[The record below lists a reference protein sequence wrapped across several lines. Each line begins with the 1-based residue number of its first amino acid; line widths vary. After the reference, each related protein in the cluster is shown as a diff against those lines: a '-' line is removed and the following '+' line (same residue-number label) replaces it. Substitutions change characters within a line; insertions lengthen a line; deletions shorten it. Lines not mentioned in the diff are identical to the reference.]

1 MSEYLLDS
9 GPEIASA
16 GGEGALQLRR
26 ILTASRHRWWIV
38 AGIFGTILGGT
49 MWYTAR
55 QPRIYRTVA
64 TVRVSD
70 ADAQVSS
77 GFQTPQYRDYRIDPI
92 QSEQEIIKSAA
103 LSERVARALGLRVL
117 ISGPKGVSRDQV
129 FGDSVPRVSDS
140 AMNGPYALL
149 LRPDRVELR
158 QGSDVLGSALYGSPL
173 RAAGIELTVPRRL
186 PHVNQAVTFN
196 VISSEAAAARVRGG
210 LTTRNVPQTNIIE
223 IAYQGTDP
231 ALVQD
236 IADGVATGYALWAT
250 EQKRNLARMRTQ
262 FIESSLREQA
272 LALNRTTDALKG
284 FKEREQLSDVGSE
297 QAALV
302 QSIHKFQDDLDA
314 ALVEQQVYRKLIG
327 GLTEADTA
335 TDELQ
340 RLAGTQA
347 VVNNDYISN
356 LYTRWYDYLKQR
368 EELYA
373 KNQTDQADEI
383 KGLNRLISRTKDDL
397 RAASGLYLQGL
408 EGRIQSLQATIAK
421 LRQETE
427 KYPSLEAQQ
436 ARLQGD
442 VRTVQSVYDQLQSEL
457 QRARIN
463 ENGEVGNVRV
473 VDHAVRPT
481 RPISPNRRRMLMTAV
496 IFGLLLGFGAAVLAE
511 NLDDT
516 VKSVDQMREQLGVPV
531 LGTIPRIADAARG
544 AERGDADRLVTQY
557 DPRSPVAEAYRSLRT
572 NLAFAR
578 ANHEMRSIVLTSPG
592 PADGKSTTVSNLA
605 ITFAQQGQ
613 RTLLIDADLRRA
625 VLNKVFE
632 VERSPGLTDV
642 LVGNSLL
649 ADVVQETKVPNLFV
663 LGSGRFPPNPAEL
676 LGSSAMRVL
685 LEEAEQRFDVVLLD
699 SPPVLAVT
707 DAAVLSTIADG
718 VVLVVRVGSTVRAA
732 AERSASQ
739 LQAVHGRLV
748 GTVMND
754 IDFRQRAF
762 GGTYGYYYYYYY
774 YGSETG
780 RNGHTLMGRLANWRR
795 RRRPAAATNGK
806 G

>member
-1 MSEYLLDS
+1 
-9 GPEIASA
+9 
-16 GGEGALQLRR
+16 
-26 ILTASRHRWWIV
+26 
-38 AGIFGTILGGT
+38 
-49 MWYTAR
+49 
-55 QPRIYRTVA
+55 
-64 TVRVSD
+64 
-70 ADAQVSS
+70 
-77 GFQTPQYRDYRIDPI
+77 
-92 QSEQEIIKSAA
+92 
-103 LSERVARALGLRVL
+103 
-117 ISGPKGVSRDQV
+117 
-129 FGDSVPRVSDS
+129 
-140 AMNGPYALL
+140 
-149 LRPDRVELR
+149 
-158 QGSDVLGSALYGSPL
+158 
-173 RAAGIELTVPRRL
+173 
-186 PHVNQAVTFN
+186 
-196 VISSEAAAARVRGG
+196 
-210 LTTRNVPQTNIIE
+210 
-223 IAYQGTDP
+223 
-231 ALVQD
+231 
-236 IADGVATGYALWAT
+236 
-250 EQKRNLARMRTQ
+250 
-262 FIESSLREQA
+262 
-272 LALNRTTDALKG
+272 
-284 FKEREQLSDVGSE
+284 
-297 QAALV
+297 
-302 QSIHKFQDDLDA
+302 
-314 ALVEQQVYRKLIG
+314 
-327 GLTEADTA
+327 
-335 TDELQ
+335 
-340 RLAGTQA
+340 
-347 VVNNDYISN
+347 
-356 LYTRWYDYLKQR
+356 
-368 EELYA
+368 
-373 KNQTDQADEI
+373 
-383 KGLNRLISRTKDDL
+383 
-397 RAASGLYLQGL
+397 
-408 EGRIQSLQATIAK
+408 
-421 LRQETE
+421 
-427 KYPSLEAQQ
+427 
-436 ARLQGD
+436 
-442 VRTVQSVYDQLQSEL
+442 
-457 QRARIN
+457 
-463 ENGEVGNVRV
+463 
-473 VDHAVRPT
+473 
-481 RPISPNRRRMLMTAV
+481 
-496 IFGLLLGFGAAVLAE
+496 
-511 NLDDT
+511 
-516 VKSVDQMREQLGVPV
+516 
-531 LGTIPRIADAARG
+531 
-544 AERGDADRLVTQY
+544 
-557 DPRSPVAEAYRSLRT
+557 VAEAYRSLRT